1 MGRIRCDW
9 KAKAKETLGDR
20 MSDEVEK
27 WSQRHFGELA
37 LYRTIA
43 ATVNC
48 ILSVLV
54 LAKLFGWL

>member
-1 MGRIRCDW
+1 
-9 KAKAKETLGDR
+9 

-27 WSQRHFGELA
+27 GSQKHFGELA

-43 ATVNC
+43 TTINM
-48 ILSVLV
+48 IISSLV

>member
-1 MGRIRCDW
+1 
-9 KAKAKETLGDR
+9 
-20 MSDEVEK
+20 MSDDVER

-43 ATVNC
+43 ATVNTA
-48 ILSVLV
+48 LSVLV

>member
-1 MGRIRCDW
+1 
-9 KAKAKETLGDR
+9 

-54 LAKLFGWL
+54 LAKLFEWL

>member
-1 MGRIRCDW
+1 
-9 KAKAKETLGDR
+9 

-27 WSQRHFGELA
+27 WSQKHFGELA

-43 ATVNC
+43 TTINM
-48 ILSVLV
+48 IISSLV